1 MRANQLKLAQNIS
14 TTELLMNFIRRSHLI
29 DDLEDGDRG
38 SDNLPLIIRE
48 RDTEYQ
54 FKRIV
59 LFRRLLQV

>member
-1 MRANQLKLAQNIS
+1 MFLHFS
-14 TTELLMNFIRRSHLI
+14 TNESLIIGFIRSSHLI
-29 DDLEDGDRG
+29 DDLEDGDKG

-48 RDTEYQ
+48 RDTEHQ